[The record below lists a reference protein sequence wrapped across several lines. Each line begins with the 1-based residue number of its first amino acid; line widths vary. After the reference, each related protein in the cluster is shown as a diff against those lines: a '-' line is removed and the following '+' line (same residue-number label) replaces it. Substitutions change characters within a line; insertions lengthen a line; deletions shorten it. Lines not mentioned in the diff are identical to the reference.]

1 MKMRCVLLLGG
12 VVLLCV
18 KLAMAS
24 NSKPGTALGGHSFAP
39 QVSFCEG
46 DFSMFNGICFFYEE
60 PDNAEQQDISLGT
73 PNVGTGIVDILEPD
87 GVTLSDSLDF
97 YLNSDGTAR
106 SVPVRRVCPEAR
118 LTGPALALGPVLERL
133 ALGT

>member
-73 PNVGTGIVDILEPD
+73 PNVGT
-87 GVTLSDSLDF
+87 DF
-97 YLNSDGTAR
+97 R
-106 SVPVRRVCPEAR
+106 
-118 LTGPALALGPVLERL
+118 
-133 ALGT
+133 